1 MGESQ
6 STFSDMV
13 SELGLAAAMR
23 PKTEYTILAPVN
35 TAFTREL
42 ISKQVLWSTRGYHI
56 LSFPDEKYVSFIILI
71 YYSVLRGTVSSGL
84 ASNITLVI

>member
-35 TAFTREL
+35 AAFTRESIFQTSL
-42 ISKQVLWSTRGYHI
+42 LERQRISYFVFYRWNICK
-56 LSFPDEKYVSFIILI
+56 LI
-71 YYSVLRGTVSSGL
+71 YYSVQWGSVSAGL

>member
-1 MGESQ
+1 MELMGESQ

-35 TAFTREL
+35 AAFTREL
-42 ISKQVLWSTRGYHI
+42 IFQTSPSECQRISYFVFYR
-56 LSFPDEKYVSFIILI
+56 
-71 YYSVLRGTVSSGL
+71 
-84 ASNITLVI
+84 